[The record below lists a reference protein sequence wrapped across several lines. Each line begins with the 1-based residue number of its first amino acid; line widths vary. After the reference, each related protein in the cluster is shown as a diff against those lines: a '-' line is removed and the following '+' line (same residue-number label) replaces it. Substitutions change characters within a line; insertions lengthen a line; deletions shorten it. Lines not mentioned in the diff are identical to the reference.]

1 MRIDRAV
8 IPFAGAFGG
17 AAILAGAWNPWAALP
32 FGALLLF
39 CLWFFRDP
47 VRHPPAREGVL
58 VSPADGK
65 VIRAEPGAV
74 SIFLNVFD
82 VHVCRSPAAGRIER
96 VEHVSGRF
104 LAAFRDRAS
113 TENERAVLTVA
124 GDGGPR
130 VTFAL
135 VAGLVARR
143 IVCRVR
149 VGDIVGLGRRVGLV
163 RFGSRVDLEV
173 PPEFEV
179 VVRLGERV
187 TAGESIVAERRRV

>member
-1 MRIDRAV
+1 MRFDRAV
-8 IPFAGAFGG
+8 IPFAGASGG
-17 AAILAGAWNPWAALP
+17 AALLAGAWFPWAALP
-32 FGALLLF
+32 FVLLLLF

-47 VRHPPAREGVL
+47 ERNPPAREGIL

-65 VIRAEPGAV
+65 VIRAEPGGI

-82 VHVCRSPAAGRIER
+82 VHVCRAPAAGRVER
-96 VEHVSGRF
+96 VEHISGRF
-104 LAAFRDRAS
+104 WAAFRDRAS

-124 GDGGPR
+124 AERGPK

-149 VGDIVGLGRRVGLV
+149 VGETVGLGRRIGIV
-163 RFGSRVDLEV
+163 RFGSRVDLDV
-173 PPEFEV
+173 PPDFEV

-187 TAGESIVAERRRV
+187 TGGESIVAERRRA

>member
-1 MRIDRAV
+1 MRLDRAV
-8 IPFAGAFGG
+8 LPFAGAFGG
-17 AAILAGAWNPWAALP
+17 AALLAGAWSPWAALP
-32 FGALLLF
+32 FVLLVLF

-47 VRHPPAREGVL
+47 VRQPPDREGIL
-58 VSPADGK
+58 VSPADGR
-65 VIRAEPGAV
+65 VIRAEPGAI

-82 VHVCRSPAAGRIER
+82 VHVCRSPAAGRVER
-96 VEHVSGRF
+96 VEHIPGRF

-124 GDGGPR
+124 GAPGPR
-130 VTFAL
+130 VTFTL

-149 VGDIVGLGRRVGLV
+149 VGETVALGRRIGLV
-163 RFGSRVDLEV
+163 RFGSRVDLDV
-173 PPEFEV
+173 PPEFDV

-187 TAGESIVAERRRV
+187 VAGESIVAERRRR

>member
-8 IPFAGAFGG
+8 IPFAGAFG
-17 AAILAGAWNPWAALP
+17 AAALLAGAWTPWAALP
-32 FGALLLF
+32 FALLFSF

-47 VRHPPAREGVL
+47 VRTPPVREGVL

-65 VIRAEPGAV
+65 VIRADPTAI

-82 VHVCRSPAAGRIER
+82 VHVCRSPAAGRVER
-96 VEHVSGRF
+96 VEHIPGRF

-113 TENERAVLTVA
+113 TVNERAVLTIA
-124 GDGGPR
+124 GERGPN
-130 VTFAL
+130 VTFTL

-149 VGDIVGLGRRVGLV
+149 VGETVGLGRRVGLV
-163 RFGSRVDLEV
+163 RFGSRVDLDV

-179 VVRLGERV
+179 VVRVGERV
-187 TAGESIVAERRRV
+187 TAGESIVAELRRG

>member
-1 MRIDRAV
+1 MRFDRAV
-8 IPFAGAFGG
+8 IPFAGTSAG
-17 AAILAGAWNPWAALP
+17 AALLAGWWTPWAALP
-32 FGALLLF
+32 FALLFLF

-47 VRHPPAREGVL
+47 VRNPPAREGIL

-65 VIRAEPGAV
+65 VIRAEPDAISV
-74 SIFLNVFD
+74 FLNVFD
-82 VHVCRSPAAGRIER
+82 VHVCRSPVAGRVER
-96 VEHVSGRF
+96 VEHIPGRF

-124 GDGGPR
+124 GERGPK
-130 VTFAL
+130 VTFTL

-149 VGDIVGLGRRVGLV
+149 VGETVGMGRRVGLV
-163 RFGSRVDLEV
+163 RFGSRVDLDV

-179 VVRLGERV
+179 VVRVGERV
-187 TAGESIVAERRRV
+187 TAGESIVAQRRRS